1 MKNQISKNFHL
12 FFVFFYLFQMSIGK
26 LINNLLGYQDAGHN
40 YFYIWEYTWF
50 RIFAVAVPIILVLIY
65 RLFLHENECLTKRN
79 RAAVYLSAAIILIVD
94 IIHIVDLPSYMSL
107 VIIFLGCVFML
118 LYYWKTSRV

>member
-1 MKNQISKNFHL
+1 MKNQISKNFHY

-50 RIFAVAVPIILVLIY
+50 RIFVFAVPIILVMIY

>member
-26 LINNLLGYQDAGHN
+26 FINNLLGYQDAGHN

-50 RIFAVAVPIILVLIY
+50 RIFVFAVPIILVLIY
-65 RLFLHENECLTKRN
+65 RLFLHENECHSF
-79 RAAVYLSAAIILIVD
+79 YLFKIFPSLKALDFIQIL
-94 IIHIVDLPSYMSL
+94 L
-107 VIIFLGCVFML
+107 VNIQKSKHFLLCMDHEEGIGSTATWALQV
-118 LYYWKTSRV
+118 

>member
-1 MKNQISKNFHL
+1 MKNQISKNFHY
-12 FFVFFYLFQMSIGK
+12 FIVFFYLFQMSIGK
-26 LINNLLGYQDAGHN
+26 LINNLLGYQNAGHN

-50 RIFAVAVPIILVLIY
+50 RIFVVAIPIILVLIY

-79 RAAVYLSAAIILIVD
+79 RAVVYLSAAIILIVD

>member
-65 RLFLHENECLTKRN
+65 RLFLHENECLTRGN
-79 RAAVYLSAAIILIVD
+79 RATVYLSAAIILIVD

>member
-50 RIFAVAVPIILVLIY
+50 RIFVFAVPIILVLIY
-65 RLFLHENECLTKRN
+65 RLFLHENECLTRGN
-79 RAAVYLSAAIILIVD
+79 RATVYLSAAIILIVD

>member
-26 LINNLLGYQDAGHN
+26 FINNLLGYQDAGHN

-65 RLFLHENECLTKRN
+65 RIFLHENECLTKRN

-94 IIHIVDLPSYMSL
+94 IIHIVDLPSYIYL

>member
-1 MKNQISKNFHL
+1 MKNQISKNFHY
-12 FFVFFYLFQMSIGK
+12 FIVFFYLFQMSIGK
-26 LINNLLGYQDAGHN
+26 FINNLLGYQDAGHN

-50 RIFAVAVPIILVLIY
+50 RIFVFAVPIILVMIY
-65 RLFLHENECLTKRN
+65 RLFLHENECLTRGN
-79 RAAVYLSAAIILIVD
+79 RATVYLSAAIILIVD

>member
-65 RLFLHENECLTKRN
+65 RIFLHENECLTKRN
-79 RAAVYLSAAIILIVD
+79 RVAVYLSAAIILIVD